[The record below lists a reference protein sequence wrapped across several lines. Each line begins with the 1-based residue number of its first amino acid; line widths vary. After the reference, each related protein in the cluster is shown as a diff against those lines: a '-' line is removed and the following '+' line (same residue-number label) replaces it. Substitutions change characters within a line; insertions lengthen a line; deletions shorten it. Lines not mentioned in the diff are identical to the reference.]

1 MHDIYHIEN
10 FKIVGR
16 SAPFPTVLE
25 AYAYYLVRPEYCEH
39 VKRLV
44 MCSAG

>member
-10 FKIVGR
+10 FKIVVRGV
-16 SAPFPTVLE
+16 SFPTVLE
-25 AYAYYLVRPEYCEH
+25 AYAYYLVRSECREY